1 MRGIIHYVKIL
12 EKRPPDV
19 TVREWRRIRHETM
32 KAMGLKWHAEML
44 PNHFAPNASNVYKY
58 KRRSKAH
65 EERKQRGAKSG
76 RDGQRQVDPRAGT
89 DALTFTGTL
98 RRNVTQV
105 ATIRSF
111 EQRFKLVMPGT
122 AYTPARPRSAN
133 QPPIAQE
140 VTTLLQRE
148 KEELAKFGKSLAAA
162 QLRQYRESRTT
173 EIT

>member
-1 MRGIIHYVKIL
+1 MRGLIHHVRII

-19 TVREWRRIRHETM
+19 TVRAWRQIRHGTM
-32 KAMGLKWHAEML
+32 KTMGLHWHATML

-58 KRRSKAH
+58 KQRTKKYQ
-65 EERKQRGAKSG
+65 ERKQRSAERGQ
-76 RDGQRQVDPRAGT
+76 DGQRQVDPRAAS
-89 DALTFTGTL
+89 DALTFTGVL

-122 AYTPARPRSAN
+122 SYTPARPRN
-133 QPPIAQE
+133 PRMPPLAIE

-148 KEELAKFGKSLAAA
+148 KEELAKLGKAFATA
-162 QLRQYRESRTT
+162 QLQSIRESRIT
-173 EIT
+173 EI